1 MQKFSNATFSVQ
13 KFFQAPG
20 SRPKGDI
27 DASQESNNRTRE
39 SIRNIEAQRRLLE
52 ENIKKTQAEQIR
64 THKSLTETQK
74 NLQSIS
80 FTISDLEEELPSIR
94 NAEQSSIN
102 ELQAV
107 TANLNQ
113 TVQATKQQTA
123 VLRSAQAQYAK
134 IKNENNP
141 EATKAA
147 YSTVV
152 MHRNLLDTHRKKVTD
167 LIKQQAVKLEA
178 MRSATKLRQESEAR
192 LSESQEEKQH
202 LEEMEKNFRST
213 FNQQSIMLED
223 FSHKREQLS

>member
-1 MQKFSNATFSVQ
+1 MRNFSNTTFSVQ
-13 KFFQAPG
+13 KFFQAPMNRSEG
-20 SRPKGDI
+20 HI
-27 DASQESNNRTRE
+27 NASQESNNHTRE
-39 SIRNIEAQRRLLE
+39 NIRNIEAQRRLLE
-52 ENIKKTQAEQIR
+52 EKIRKTQTEQIR
-64 THKSLTETQK
+64 THTSLTETQK

-102 ELQAV
+102 ELQTV

-147 YSTVV
+147 YSMVV
-152 MHRNLLDTHRKKVTD
+152 THRKLLDTHRKKLTD
-167 LIKQQAVKLEA
+167 LIKQQAAKLEA

-192 LSESQEEKQH
+192 LAESQEEKQH

-213 FNQQSIMLED
+213 FNQQSMMLED
-223 FSHKREQLS
+223 FFHKRAQLS

>member
-52 ENIKKTQAEQIR
+52 ENIKKTQTEQIR

-102 ELQAV
+102 ELQTV

-113 TVQATKQQTA
+113 TTQATKQQIT

-147 YSTVV
+147 YSMVV
-152 MHRNLLDTHRKKVTD
+152 THRNLLDVHRKKLTD
-167 LIKQQAVKLEA
+167 LIKQQAAKLEA
-178 MRSATKLRQESEAR
+178 MRSATKLRQESEAQ
-192 LSESQEEKQH
+192 LAESQEEKQH
-202 LEEMEKNFRST
+202 LEEMEKNFQST
-213 FNQQSIMLED
+213 FNQQSMMLED
-223 FSHKREQLS
+223 FFHKHAQLS